1 MDAKTVREV
10 EKLATEVPQI
20 LEDVESAA
28 EEDAAFEEIEKAKA
42 IAAAFIAKYDEL
54 LKPLG
59 LEDQREVL
67 KRLGVTIAEIERQ
80 LTHLREAP
88 E

>member
-1 MDAKTVREV
+1 MDSKTIREV
-10 EKLATEVPQI
+10 EKLAEEVPVI
-20 LEDVESAA
+20 LEEVESAA
-28 EEDAAFEEIEKAKA
+28 EEDAVFEEIEKAKGV
-42 IAAAFIAKYDEL
+42 AAAFIARYDDL
-54 LKPLG
+54 LKPLK

-67 KRLGVTIAEIERQ
+67 KRLGVKIADIESQ